1 MVGAAAGRPRRTGRE
16 EARAHVAKQERAEQ
30 TRQRLIEAASATFAE
45 HGYAGTS
52 LHQIVRSA
60 GVTMGAL
67 TFHFAS
73 KSALADAVQE
83 AGTAATR
90 EVLHSA
96 GHAPGLQGVLDE
108 VLALADALR
117 NTHSIRAAA
126 RLTREGH
133 AADHDWY
140 DSWAP
145 DLREALERA
154 WSEEHLDGGL
164 TPLAATSLLSHVLL
178 GVEATAASPDS
189 LRTATGDG
197 PEEGLTH
204 ALKALGTLIA
214 PSAGSPRGED

>member
-1 MVGAAAGRPRRTGRE
+1 M
-16 EARAHVAKQERAEQ
+16 AKQERAEQ
-30 TRQRLIEAASATFAE
+30 TRQRLVEAASAAFAE

-52 LHQIVRSA
+52 LHRIVRSA

-67 TFHFAS
+67 TFHFSS

-90 EVLHSA
+90 EVLHNSA
-96 GHAPGLQGVLDE
+96 PAPGLRGVLDE

-117 NTHSIRAAA
+117 TTQSIRAAA

-145 DLREALERA
+145 GLRDALERA
-154 WSEEHLDGGL
+154 WREDHLDGGL

-178 GVEATAASPDS
+178 GVEATTASPDS
-189 LRTATGDG
+189 LRTVTGDG
-197 PEEGLTH
+197 PEDNLTQ
-204 ALKALGTLIA
+204 ALKALGTLIT
-214 PSAGSPRGED
+214 PSAASARGED

>member
-1 MVGAAAGRPRRTGRE
+1 M
-16 EARAHVAKQERAEQ
+16 AKQDRAEQ
-30 TRQRLIEAASATFAE
+30 TRQRLIEAAAGAFAE

-52 LHQIVRSA
+52 LHQIVTSA

-67 TFHFAS
+67 TFHFSS

-90 EVLHSA
+90 EVIHNA
-96 GHAPGLQGVLDE
+96 AAAPGLQGVLDE
-108 VLALADALR
+108 VLALAEALR
-117 NTHSIRAAA
+117 STQSIRAAA

-133 AADHDWY
+133 TVGHDWY

-145 DLREALERA
+145 DLRAALEQA
-154 WSEEHLDGGL
+154 WCVDRLDSGL

-189 LRTATGDG
+189 LRTVTGDG
-197 PEEGLTH
+197 PEEGLTQ
-204 ALKALGTLIA
+204 ALQALGTLIG
-214 PSAGSPRGED
+214 PSGAMTSPED